1 MTLSAGIRHAAS
13 VVCAAVLVSGCAVRS
28 FTLPEGP
35 AVDVSDVPFHP
46 QTEYQCGPAA
56 LATVLGHSGVS
67 ITPEA
72 LVPQV
77 YVPAKRGSLQ
87 PEMMAAARRAGRLPY
102 RLPPSQD
109 ALLTEVA
116 AGRPV
121 LVLQNLG
128 FPAFPRWHYAV
139 VVGFDPAANDI
150 LLRSGTERRRRE
162 SSGWFFRSWERA
174 GNWAFVALQ
183 PGDVPATAEPV
194 SYIELLEQRAG
205 LLADAELD
213 RAYAAA
219 LERWPADALVV
230 FAAAT
235 RLHRRGEL
243 AAAETQYRQLLVAE
257 PGHVGARNN
266 LAEILR
272 ERGCLEAARDEAHEA
287 LRYAGS
293 DAAFREAVEDTLQSI
308 ARSTPANSEAS
319 ACP

>member
-1 MTLSAGIRHAAS
+1 MTLTAGIRRAALI
-13 VVCAAVLVSGCAVRS
+13 VWAAFFINGCAVRS

-35 AVDVSDVPFHP
+35 AVEVSDVPFYP

-87 PEMMAAARRAGRLPY
+87 PEMLAAARRAGRLPY

-116 AGRPV
+116 AGHPV

-128 FPAFPRWHYAV
+128 FPGFPRWHYAV
-139 VVGFDPAANDI
+139 VVGFDPAASDMV
-150 LLRSGTERRRRE
+150 LRSGTERRRRE
-162 SSGWFFRSWERA
+162 STGWFFRTWERT
-174 GNWAFVALQ
+174 GNWAFVTLQ

-194 SYIELLEQRAG
+194 SYIELLEQSAG
-205 LLADAELD
+205 LLADADFD

-235 RLHRRGEL
+235 HLHRRGEL
-243 AAAETQYRQLLVAE
+243 AAAEAQYRQLLAAD

-272 ERGCLEAARDEAHEA
+272 ERGCLDAARDEARKA

-293 DAAFREAVEDTLQSI
+293 EFREAVEDTLQSI
-308 ARSTPANSEAS
+308 ARSTPADSHAS